1 MGHAALALLALSE
14 TYLGMGKLVTD
25 PVLAQYSPL
34 RQRKLPRQHIKIPK
48 PNCRRTILG
57 MSFFP
62 QVLVTS
68 SNLRQSISIR
78 MLRDGMKKCKM
89 TA

>member
-1 MGHAALALLALSE
+1 LALLALSE
-14 TYLGMGKLVTD
+14 TYLGMGKFVTD
-25 PVLAQYSPL
+25 PRSCPILTSAAEKTAKTAP
-34 RQRKLPRQHIKIPK
+34 KIPK
-48 PNCRRTILG
+48 PNFRRTILG